1 MKRYILPSLMVL
13 SLAIPSLAAAGEQTI
28 KLSVPTMSC
37 ASCPYMVKKAV
48 SAVKGVKEVSA
59 TMKDRSATVTY
70 DDDVTTIEEIQKA
83 TASIGY
89 KTSLFEGDKGS

>member
-1 MKRYILPSLMVL
+1 MKRYILPSLIVL
-13 SLAIPSLAAAGEQTI
+13 SFAIPSLAAAGEQTI

-48 SAVKGVKEVSA
+48 SAVKGVKEVAA

-89 KTSLFEGDKGS
+89 KSSLFEGDKGS